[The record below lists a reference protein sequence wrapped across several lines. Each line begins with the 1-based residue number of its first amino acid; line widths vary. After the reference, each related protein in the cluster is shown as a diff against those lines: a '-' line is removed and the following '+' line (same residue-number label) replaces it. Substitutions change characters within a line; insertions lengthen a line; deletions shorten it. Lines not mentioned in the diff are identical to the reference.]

1 MEFQS
6 QTDAILGWVGQ
17 DGRAFMMDTWIS
29 GYTQPLIDKSQD
41 INNIRGRIVDGVT
54 TLSFT
59 RKRTTKDTN
68 VRFTTNRGLGHE
80 RKRFCFSGLIVYR
93 WKVSLHD
100 VPQQGRVVQCGKQE
114 NSKAWTCS
122 GDFTRKDL
130 HTVLWRWNG
139 YVLKSK

>member
-59 RKRTTKDTN
+59 RKRTTRDSN
-68 VRFTTNRGLGHE
+68 VSFKINTCHNHE
-80 RKRFCFSGLIVYR
+80 FKRFLVSGLIVYR
-93 WKVSLHD
+93 
-100 VPQQGRVVQCGKQE
+100 
-114 NSKAWTCS
+114 
-122 GDFTRKDL
+122 
-130 HTVLWRWNG
+130 
-139 YVLKSK
+139 